1 MIDMEN
7 ERKVI
12 QFLYSEIGKRHEELN
27 LENQDSIFVGK
38 VCDDTYCLA
47 VADGVSSCK
56 WAKKGSEAAV
66 DTVKRLALK
75 LSKSELRTDDSDEIR
90 RFVVRDWKN
99 HFDGSWNDYGTTLN
113 FVVWCNGD
121 VVIGQIGDGL
131 IVLKFNDEQIM
142 VTDMD
147 EFYTVETYALA
158 EVVLKSSFKVRTEKN
173 VKNLIAIAMT
183 DGIGKELDLE
193 SIDAFQSYLVTLVEE
208 KNRDTEIELWM
219 NHLREKND
227 DDKTI
232 GLLVLEGEA

>member
-12 QFLYSEIGKRHEELN
+12 QFSYSEIGKRHEELN
-27 LENQDSIFVGK
+27 LGNQDTVFAGK
-38 VCDDTYCLA
+38 VCNDTYCLA

-56 WAKKGSEAAV
+56 WAKKGSEAAI

-75 LSKSELRTDDSDEIR
+75 LSESELRTDDSDEIR

-131 IVLKFNDEQIM
+131 IASRLGDEQIL

-147 EFYTVETYALA
+147 EFYTV
-158 EVVLKSSFKVRTEKN
+158 
-173 VKNLIAIAMT
+173 
-183 DGIGKELDLE
+183 
-193 SIDAFQSYLVTLVEE
+193 
-208 KNRDTEIELWM
+208 
-219 NHLREKND
+219 
-227 DDKTI
+227 
-232 GLLVLEGEA
+232 